1 MKLVTFILMP
11 DTTAEWEGKTELQ
24 KERLLKPED
33 RGDWDERFSRA
44 LSTNKKLIAQIEERE
59 CLLGV
64 DVLGDTYWLFIQRN
78 KSEEDWGQW
87 IVVEK
92 NPDLPHPS
100 GILPKFDEPEIPP
113 EDDDIPLPSPEDE
126 EVAKARI
133 WYAISGF

>member
-1 MKLVTFILMP
+1 MP
-11 DTTAEWEGKTELQ
+11 GTPTEWEEKTELQ

-33 RGDWDERFSRA
+33 RGDWDEFTLCKTSLRTS
-44 LSTNKKLIAQIEERE
+44 S
-59 CLLGV
+59 LGV
-64 DVLGDTYWLFIQRN
+64 DVLGNTYWLFIQRN

-126 EVAKARI
+126 EVAKA
-133 WYAISGF
+133 